1 MTMTVLLAIKP
12 HDEDGGGSV
21 ALLAATNVPVT
32 AKRRCTPLHA
42 TKARNIEGQSRT
54 TCLNISNRHLT
65 HEHPTL
71 HVEHHPANRRVT
83 L

>member
-1 MTMTVLLAIKP
+1 MTMTVLLAIMP

-21 ALLAATNVPVT
+21 VAATFVPVT
-32 AKRRCTPLHA
+32 AKRCCTPLHA
-42 TKARNIEGQSRT
+42 TMARNIEGQSRT